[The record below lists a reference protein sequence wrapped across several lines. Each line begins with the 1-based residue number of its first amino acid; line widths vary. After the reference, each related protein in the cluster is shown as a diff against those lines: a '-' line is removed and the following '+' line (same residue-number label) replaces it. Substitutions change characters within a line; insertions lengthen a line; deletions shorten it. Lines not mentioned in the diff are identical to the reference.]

1 MFIGFQLSREAR
13 IEEKAGG
20 RAYSGILSA
29 RWSSMRP
36 AIPVPQESAHRST
49 CKPTSYRPDLLT
61 RLIHMTLTTTSPS
74 FKSFS
79 VGTRSDLSV
88 LNVSGSMGPLGRDWR
103 TIRVLVFDDMVDLM
117 LISDLDWDSNITIG
131 AVVEVGRASTCS
143 RYKDPRD
150 CSVEC
155 PFPGY

>member
-1 MFIGFQLSREAR
+1 MFVGFQLSREAR
-13 IEEKAGG
+13 IGEKNGG
-20 RAYSGILSA
+20 RAYFGILSA

-49 CKPTSYRPDLLT
+49 CRPTSHGPDLLT

-74 FKSFS
+74 LRSFS

-103 TIRVLVFDDMVDLM
+103 TIRVLVFDDMVDSM
-117 LISDLDWDSNITIG
+117 LQSDLDWNSIVVIG
-131 AVVEVGRASTCS
+131 AVVEVERASTCNMLS
-143 RYKDPRD
+143 L
-150 CSVEC
+150 
-155 PFPGY
+155 